1 MVRRFTMRITATITA
16 KGQVTIP
23 LLIRKQF
30 KGRIIEFV
38 MEGDRVE
45 IRPVP
50 SAAGTLSEF
59 VTAYV
64 PIHEAREATW
74 GELGEA

>member
-1 MVRRFTMRITATITA
+1 MRITATITA

-23 LLIRKQF
+23 LLIRNRL

-38 MEGDRVE
+38 VEGERVE

-50 SAAGTLSEF
+50 SAASSLSEF
-59 VTAYV
+59 GGAFV
-64 PIHEAREATW
+64 PLEEAREATW
-74 GELGEA
+74 GDHGEA

>member
-1 MVRRFTMRITATITA
+1 MRITATITA

-23 LLIRKQF
+23 LLIRKRL

-38 MEGDRVE
+38 VEGERVE

-50 SAAGTLSEF
+50 SAAGSLSEF
-59 VTAYV
+59 GGAYV
-64 PIHEAREATW
+64 PIEQAREAVW
-74 GELGEA
+74 GERGEA